1 MNDDRLISALRRLG
15 AEDLPMASDRAIRG
29 RLETAWM
36 AQGRRL
42 PMAAFGLRRFVPVLA
57 VVALAAGLAGSTL
70 SAGADS
76 PLWDTRIALEDAG
89 AFLRQSND
97 DRVAYLRDLVQ
108 SRTEEAARQE
118 AAGNPGA
125 AAKARTAASA
135 AIAELDGNIPHID
148 TTVPLPSPVASP
160 SAAPTPAN
168 SPSPSPSHS
177 ASAVPAV
184 QLPSSAPP
192 TATRTP
198 TATPTRTATRTPSP
212 TPLPTTG
219 TKQSTTITGTV
230 RDAAGTNV
238 TNACLSTSAT
248 AADVDDQL
256 PLRDEERLVR
266 HHGVDHAGPVDHALR
281 VLHGSR
287 DRRVEQRLRDRHGR
301 IPDDAH
307 AHDHPHSAEVVPA
320 AHEEAPARSR

>member
-15 AEDLPMASDRAIRG
+15 TEGLPTASDRAIRG
-29 RLETAWM
+29 RLETAWT
-36 AQGRRL
+36 ARGRRL
-42 PMAAFGLRRFVPVLA
+42 PMAGFGMRRFVPALA
-57 VVALAAGLAGSTL
+57 VVVLAAGVAGSAL

-76 PLWDTRIALEDAG
+76 PLWDTRVALEEAG

-97 DRVAYLRDLVQ
+97 DRIAYLLDLVQ

-125 AAKARTAASA
+125 AAKARTAAAA
-135 AIAELDGNIPHID
+135 AIVELDGNIPRID
-148 TTVPLPSPVASP
+148 TTVPLPSSVASP
-160 SAAPTPAN
+160 SAAPTATN

-184 QLPSSAPP
+184 QLPSSSPP

-238 TNACLSTSAT
+238 SNACISTSAT
-248 AADVDDQL
+248 PPTSTTSCLFQTKNGSYGITASITPGQTITLYAYYTDPATGALSSGSATGTAASPTTL
-256 PLRDEERLVR
+256 MPTITLT
-266 HHGVDHAGPVDHALR
+266 P
-281 VLHGSR
+281 
-287 DRRVEQRLRDRHGR
+287 RR
-301 IPDDAH
+301 
-307 AHDHPHSAEVVPA
+307 
-320 AHEEAPARSR
+320 

>member
-248 AADVDDQL
+248 PPTSTTSCLFETKNGSYGITASITPGQSITLYAYYTDPATGALSSGSATGTAASPTTL
-256 PLRDEERLVR
+256 MPTITLT
-266 HHGVDHAGPVDHALR
+266 P
-281 VLHGSR
+281 
-287 DRRVEQRLRDRHGR
+287 RR
-301 IPDDAH
+301 
-307 AHDHPHSAEVVPA
+307 
-320 AHEEAPARSR
+320 